1 MWVDNDIVAVFNE
14 YVAVGT
20 LMSGSP
26 HPSRIT
32 MYMGPRGKI
41 AFADKAKVVF
51 DVGVDAV
58 YALDAERHMA
68 KRPYV
73 NMAVVS
79 DTQLVVGSVRVGLHR
94 TRSGTCAV
102 KLESLFDDRSDLPR
116 MTVVPLQ
123 CDHATAYVWDSLRAV
138 VGDRLRAVA
147 REYEHLAFDADD
159 RVPYAFPND
168 VVRRLTGDQ
177 LAVDVVGNFVPHPSL
192 RAYTPSPTVYSGI
205 CGRGCSVS

>member
-102 KLESLFDDRSDLPR
+102 KLESLFDDRSDE
-116 MTVVPLQ
+116 
-123 CDHATAYVWDSLRAV
+123 TAYVWDSLRAV